1 MKKLAI
7 ALILALA
14 LALPGCSLLREDG
27 EPSEADRLVGIY
39 ITDSYIDTFDFEAYV
54 NDNAASLLNGD
65 GEVSREDAAKYSRR
79 IYAEVTDGKTSFPIE
94 GVPMIAARYERDGES
109 YTGSDSG
116 DKLADVHLSINNS
129 NDMETVTLTGEIFTA
144 SGSGRVTAY
153 CNPVYQQEDGRI
165 YLVPGEGMTADS
177 GGSMAF
183 TLSDSRESA
192 VEGEPGYGMDI
203 TLTATGRY
211 PSEKLAV
218 LLYSADGE
226 LMGRTEYAPEDMPEE
241 IAADGAAWAV
251 FEDYTRDFLG
261 EPQVIRRLI
270 AAGSDEG
277 FLSLHME
284 PGEVLYTPRTTC
296 LISE

>member
-14 LALPGCSLLREDG
+14 LSLPGCSLLREDG
-27 EPSEADRLVGIY
+27 EPSETDRLVGVY
-39 ITDSYIDTFDFEAYV
+39 ITESYIDTFDFEAYFQ
-54 NDNAASLLNGD
+54 DNASSLSGG
-65 GEVSREDAAKYSRR
+65 GEISREDTEKYPQR
-79 IYAEVTDGKTSFPIE
+79 IYAEVVDGKTSFPIV
-94 GVPMIAARYERDGES
+94 GVPLIAARYEKDGES
-109 YTGSDSG
+109 YTGSDCG

-129 NDMETVTLTGEIFTA
+129 DDMVTTVLTGEIFTD

-153 CNPVYQQEDGRI
+153 CNPVYQQADGRI

-177 GGSMAF
+177 GGSMVF
-183 TLSDSRESA
+183 SLSDSRESA
-192 VEGEPGYGMDI
+192 VEGEQGYGMEI

-211 PSEKLAV
+211 PSDKLAV

-284 PGEVLYTPRTTC
+284 PGEVFYTPRTTY
-296 LISE
+296 LK

>member
-1 MKKLAI
+1 M
-7 ALILALA
+7 
-14 LALPGCSLLREDG
+14 
-27 EPSEADRLVGIY
+27 
-39 ITDSYIDTFDFEAYV
+39 
-54 NDNAASLLNGD
+54 
-65 GEVSREDAAKYSRR
+65 
-79 IYAEVTDGKTSFPIE
+79 VT
-94 GVPMIAARYERDGES
+94 
-109 YTGSDSG
+109 
-116 DKLADVHLSINNS
+116 
-129 NDMETVTLTGEIFTA
+129 TVLTGEIFTD

-153 CNPVYQQEDGRI
+153 CNPVYQQADGRI

-177 GGSMAF
+177 GGSMVF
-183 TLSDSRESA
+183 SLSDSRESA
-192 VEGEPGYGMDI
+192 VEGEQGYGMEI

-211 PSEKLAV
+211 PSDKLAV

-241 IAADGAAWAV
+241 IAADGATWAV

-284 PGEVLYTPRTTC
+284 PGEVFYTPRTTY
-296 LISE
+296 LK

>member
-14 LALPGCSLLREDG
+14 LSLPGCSLLREDG
-27 EPSEADRLVGIY
+27 EPSETDRLVGVY
-39 ITDSYIDTFDFEAYV
+39 ITESYIDTFDFETYFQ
-54 NDNAASLLNGD
+54 DNASSLSGG
-65 GEVSREDAAKYSRR
+65 GEISREDTEKYSQR
-79 IYAEVTDGKTSFPIE
+79 IYAEVVDGKTSFPIV
-94 GVPMIAARYERDGES
+94 GVPLIAARYEKDGES
-109 YTGSDSG
+109 YTGSDCG

-129 NDMETVTLTGEIFTA
+129 DDMVTTVLTGEIFTD

-153 CNPVYQQEDGRI
+153 CNPVYQQADGRI

-177 GGSMAF
+177 GGSMVF
-183 TLSDSRESA
+183 SLSDSRESA
-192 VEGEPGYGMDI
+192 VEGEQGYGMEI

-211 PSEKLAV
+211 PSDKLAV

-284 PGEVLYTPRTTC
+284 PGEVFYTPRTTY
-296 LISE
+296 LK